1 MLTIFDLEAISAA
14 RLQDARV
21 LYAAHRFDG
30 AYYLA
35 GYSVELAL
43 KARICKTLNWP
54 DFPATNKEFERF
66 RSFKVHDLEVLL
78 KLSGLESVIKHKQL
92 AEWGTVKAWQ
102 PEVRY
107 LRAGF
112 ADEIAT
118 TAMLDAV
125 ISLMRE
131 L

>member
-1 MLTIFDLEAISAA
+1 VLTISDLEAISAA
-14 RLQDARV
+14 RLQDAHV
-21 LYAAHRFDG
+21 LNAARRFDG

-43 KARICKTLNWP
+43 KARICKSLNWA
-54 DFPATNKEFERF
+54 DFPVTNKEFERF

-78 KLSGLESVIKHKQL
+78 KLSGLESVIKDKQL
-92 AEWGTVKAWQ
+92 AEWGVVKAWQ

-107 LRAGF
+107 RQVGF

-125 ISLMRE
+125 LSLMRE

>member
-1 MLTIFDLEAISAA
+1 MLTISDLEEISAA
-14 RLQDARV
+14 RLQDAQV
-21 LYAAHRFDG
+21 LCAAGRFDG

-43 KARICKTLNWP
+43 KSRICKTLNWM

-78 KLSGLESVIKHKQL
+78 KLSGLEATVKDKHL

-107 LRAGF
+107 RQVGF

-118 TAMLDAV
+118 AAMLDAV
-125 ISLMRE
+125 LSLMGE